1 MRLGGHIRKR
11 IARTLSAAY
20 AAGLLSEDTY
30 LHRVD
35 SLLSSA
41 VIEPSR
47 LAGDLNFRRARPAWR
62 QAASRAVGRVLDRVR
77 DLAGRPPPDPAILLA
92 LDWDGGT
99 ASLSVGRHHDCDVV
113 FSAPDVS
120 RRHALLRFRDGRW
133 ILQDLDSRNGTF
145 VNGVRVDRCELRPGD
160 QLALGGKAV
169 VID

>member
-1 MRLGGHIRKR
+1 MRLGGHIRTR
-11 IARTLSAAY
+11 ITRTLNAAY

-47 LAGDLNFRRARPAWR
+47 LAGDLNFRRAQPAWR
-62 QAASRAVGRVLDRVR
+62 AAVASALGRVRE
-77 DLAGRPPPDPAILLA
+77 LADRPPPDPEVLLA

-99 ASLSVGRHHDCDVV
+99 ASLSIGRHHECDVV
-113 FSAPDVS
+113 LSEPVVS

-133 ILQDLDSRNGTF
+133 ILQDLESRNGTF
-145 VNGVRVDRCELRPGD
+145 VNGVRVGRCELRPGD
-160 QLALGGKAV
+160 SVALGGTSL